1 LFYYEEKLQF
11 LEFENRFGLI
21 NNNPTLSKMSISQ
34 NDIQVRQLVKGCIA
48 NDRKSQEALYKKYY
62 GAMVALC
69 SRYVKNREDMVEVLH
84 TGFLKI
90 FQNISSFDASKSA
103 LYTWMHT
110 IMARTAIDFLR
121 KKDPSIQEVELTE
134 AIEPEVEAKVLVDT
148 SGDDILRFLKQ
159 LPRTTAMVFNLY
171 VIEGHNHK
179 EIGKL
184 LNISDGTSKWHLS
197 EAKNRLAKL
206 IKAKAIA

>member
-1 LFYYEEKLQF
+1 
-11 LEFENRFGLI
+11 
-21 NNNPTLSKMSISQ
+21 MSVSQ
-34 NDIQVRQLVKGCIA
+34 NNIQVKQLIKGCIA
-48 NDRKSQEALYKKYY
+48 NDRKSQEALYKQYY

-69 SRYVKNREDMVEVLH
+69 SRYVKNREDMLEVLQ
-84 TGFLKI
+84 TGYLKI
-90 FQNISSFDASKSA
+90 FQNISRFDASKSA

-110 IMARTAIDFLR
+110 IMARTSIDFLR
-121 KKDPSIQEVELTE
+121 KKDPTFQEVELTE
-134 AIEPEVEAKVLVDT
+134 AIEPEVQAQVLVDT
-148 SGDDILRFLKQ
+148 SRDDILRFLKQ

-197 EAKNRLAKL
+197 EAKNQLAKL
-206 IKAKAIA
+206 LKAKAIA

>member
-1 LFYYEEKLQF
+1 
-11 LEFENRFGLI
+11 
-21 NNNPTLSKMSISQ
+21 MSYSQ
-34 NDIQVRQLVKGCIA
+34 NDIQNKQLIKGCVA
-48 NDRKSQEALYKKYY
+48 NDRKSQEALYKQYY

-90 FQNISSFDASKSA
+90 FQNISSYDASKSA

-134 AIEPEVEAKVLVDT
+134 AMEPEVEAKALVDT

-159 LPRTTAMVFNLY
+159 LPRTTAIVFKMY
-171 VIEGHNHK
+171 VIEGQNHK

-197 EAKNRLAKL
+197 EAKNQLAKL

>member
-1 LFYYEEKLQF
+1 MSVIKNTINTSQ
-11 LEFENRFGLI
+11 LI
-21 NNNPTLSKMSISQ
+21 
-34 NDIQVRQLVKGCIA
+34 KGCIA
-48 NDRKSQEALYKKYY
+48 NDRRSQEALYKHYHS
-62 GAMVALC
+62 AMVALC
-69 SRYVKNREDMVEVLH
+69 SRFVKNREDMVEVLH

-90 FQNISSFDASKSA
+90 FQNIGSFDETKSA
-103 LYTWMHT
+103 LFTWMHT

-121 KKDPSIQEVELTE
+121 KKNAATQEVELTAE
-134 AIEPEVEAKVLVDT
+134 VEPEVQAKVLADT
-148 SGDDILRFLKQ
+148 SEEEILRYLKQ
-159 LPRTTAMVFNLY
+159 LPQTTATVFNLY

-197 EAKNRLAKL
+197 EARNRLAQL